1 MNAGGIC
8 EEWTGSV
15 ETEQWRVEG
24 QVAWQTVCVLDTARW
39 LGRRAVL
46 AREHGSSEE
55 CMN

>member
-1 MNAGGIC
+1 M
-8 EEWTGSV
+8 EWTGSV